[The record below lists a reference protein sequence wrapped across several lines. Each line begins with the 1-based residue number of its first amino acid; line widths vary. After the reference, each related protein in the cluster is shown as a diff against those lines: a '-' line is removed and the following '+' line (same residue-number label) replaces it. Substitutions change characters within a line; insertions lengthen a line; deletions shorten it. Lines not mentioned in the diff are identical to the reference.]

1 MSSAQSFPPLVRAV
15 HNAVPG
21 RARFHV
27 EGLCRSVAL
36 KDYLERE
43 LAGRD
48 EIERISASP
57 ITGNLLV
64 QFNSHLAHDDVAS
77 LIEGILREAGP
88 DAVRIN
94 SCGLDGTSSPDA
106 MATRLNDSAR
116 GQNGTAAPVSGKRG
130 TEQLTDTWH
139 VVDAATA
146 LSCCGTSSRAGLSE
160 ESARE
165 RLAMH
170 GPNLLPET
178 EPRSALSILLE
189 QFNSMPVALLSA
201 AAGISIMTG
210 GIADAVAIAGVV
222 AINAAIGYFTES
234 RSENAIRSLRTM
246 LQPTASVVREGLL
259 KEIPAE
265 RVVVGDVLL
274 LKSGGYVPA
283 DARVF
288 DAMRLS
294 VDESALTGESMPA
307 AKTSEPL
314 GAANVPLA
322 DRINMVHMGTL
333 VTGGQGLAVVV
344 GTGRSTQLGRI
355 QKLAGQAESPETP
368 MEQQLASIGRM
379 LVFVSSAVCGGV
391 FGIGILR
398 GYGFL
403 EMLKSSISLAV
414 AAVPEGLPT
423 VATTT
428 LALGVVNMRRRHV
441 VIRRLAAVETLG
453 CVQTVCLDKTGT
465 LTLNR
470 MEVVSVCAGAKI
482 LRLEDGRFFE
492 GNKQFATL
500 ALDETAR
507 LAQICVLCSDTQ
519 IGWRDSQYALSG
531 SPTENALIHMAIAA
545 GVRPLSLRE
554 EYPTLKVLRRSEDRN
569 FMCTVH
575 DATRAARSSTCRFLA
590 AVKGNPTEVL
600 AMCRWQIKG
609 GRRIFLTDSERM
621 SIETENQ
628 RMAGAALRVLGCA
641 YLESDEQIETDPG
654 DGLTWVGL
662 VGMTDPVR
670 AGVKDAIQAFHR
682 AGIDT
687 VMITGDQSP
696 TAYAVGNQLALS
708 RNGPLEILD
717 STHLAN
723 IEPEAMKALS
733 ERVQVF
739 ARVSPA
745 NKLQI
750 VQALQRA
757 GRVVAMT
764 GDGINDSPALKAADI
779 GIAMGTAGTDVAR
792 EVADVVLERDD
803 LQTMLV
809 AIRQGRTIHRNIR
822 KSLHFLL
829 STNLSEIVVMF
840 VALAAGFGQPL
851 SAMQLLWINLLTDVF
866 PGLALAMEPPE
877 ADLMTMPPRDP
888 KGPIIKGSD
897 LTRIASES
905 AALSAGALGAYAYGL
920 TRYGVGPQAGTL
932 AFTTLT
938 AGQLLHAASCR
949 SETHSIFGPTRLP
962 RNPYLTMALAGSY
975 GVQALTFVLP
985 GLRGLLG
992 LAPLTLVDT
1001 AVVGCGMVMPFL
1013 LNEATKGLD
1022 LSDHEEERQ
1031 ICDRARP

>member
-1 MSSAQSFPPLVRAV
+1 MVQDLPPLVRAV
-15 HNAVPG
+15 HKAVPG

-36 KDYLERE
+36 KDFLERE

-48 EIERISASP
+48 EIESISASA

-64 QFNSHLAHDDVAS
+64 EFNSHLGHDDVAS
-77 LIEGILREAGP
+77 LIEHILRNARPE
-88 DAVRIN
+88 DVRIN
-94 SCGLDGTSSPDA
+94 SSKLNGTSSPDA
-106 MATRLNDSAR
+106 TAGRLSNFSR
-116 GQNGTAAPVSGKRG
+116 GQNGVVSSVLGKGG
-130 TEQLTDTWH
+130 TEQPSEPWQ

-146 LSCCGTSSRAGLSE
+146 LARCGTSPKSGLSE
-160 ESARE
+160 QSARE
-165 RLAMH
+165 RLALH

-201 AAGISIMTG
+201 AAGISIVTG
-210 GIADAVAIAGVV
+210 GLADAVAIMGVV
-222 AINAAIGYFTES
+222 AVNAAIGYFTES
-234 RSENAIRSLRTM
+234 RSENAIRSLHTM
-246 LQPTASVVREGLL
+246 LQPTASVVRDGQLR
-259 KEIPAE
+259 EIPAE
-265 RVVVGDVLL
+265 RVVVGDILV

-283 DARVF
+283 DARVM
-288 DAMRLS
+288 DALRLS

-307 AKTSEPL
+307 VKTSERL
-314 GAANVPLA
+314 DAANVPLA
-322 DRINMVHMGTL
+322 DRVNMVHMGTL

-368 MEQQLASIGRM
+368 MEQQLGAMGRM

-398 GYGFL
+398 GYGLL

-470 MEVVSVCAGAKI
+470 MEVVSVCSGGKS
-482 LRLEDGRFFE
+482 LRVEDRRFFE
-492 GNKQFATL
+492 GSEQFAPL
-500 ALDETAR
+500 ALNETAR
-507 LAQICVLCSDTQ
+507 LAQICVLCSDSQ
-519 IGWRDSQYALSG
+519 IERRDSHYALSG

-545 GVRPLSLRE
+545 GVHPLSVRD

-575 DATRAARSSTCRFLA
+575 DAMRGAAGASGARLLA

-600 AMCRWQIKG
+600 AMCRWQIKD
-609 GRRIFLTDSERM
+609 GRRIFLTDSDRM

-628 RMAGAALRVLGCA
+628 RMAGAGLRVLGCA
-641 YLESDEQIETDPG
+641 YLETDEQIETDPG
-654 DGLTWVGL
+654 NDLTWVGL

-670 AGVKDAIQAFHR
+670 AGVGDAIQAFHR

-696 TAYAVGNQLALS
+696 TAYAVGNELALS

-717 STHLAN
+717 STHLAD
-723 IEPEAMKALS
+723 IDPDAMKALS

-809 AIRQGRTIHRNIR
+809 AVSQGRTIHHNIR

-829 STNLSEIVVMF
+829 STNLSEIEVMF
-840 VALAAGFGQPL
+840 IALAAGLGQPL
-851 SAMQLLWINLLTDVF
+851 SAMQLLWINLITDVF

-877 ADLMTMPPRDP
+877 ADVMTTPPRDP
-888 KGPIIKGSD
+888 KEPIIKRSD

-905 AALSAGALGAYAYGL
+905 TALSAGALGAYAYGL
-920 TRYGVGPQAGTL
+920 TRYGAGPQAGTL

-949 SETHSIFGPTRLP
+949 SETHSIFDRAALP
-962 RNPYLTMALAGSY
+962 PNPYLTMALAGSY
-975 GVQALTFVLP
+975 GAQALTFVLP
-985 GLRGLLG
+985 GLRSLLG
-992 LAPLTLVDT
+992 LAPLTLADA
-1001 AVVGCGMVMPFL
+1001 AVVGCGMVVPFL
-1013 LNEATKGLD
+1013 FNEATKRLD
-1022 LSDHEEERQ
+1022 LSGGEEERQ
-1031 ICDRARP
+1031 IYDRAHP